1 MNTRPLPTMI
11 QLLILSVLASAS
23 AALGPE
29 PPRIDCVVPLP
40 EQPHAQAPT
49 TIWYDDF
56 DGAPRAYAEGDSP
69 LDDGMAFGDKGRSM
83 RCLYEKG
90 KRGIGGRK
98 VFFGDSPT
106 DGDKVVR
113 RGEQF
118 DEIYWHIY
126 VKHQPGWVGSPAKM
140 SRATSLTSARW
151 SQAMIAHVWSS
162 HNASLTL
169 DPVCGVRGDRVVT
182 RKYND
187 FERMQ
192 WLGNRPVSAFP
203 IHATEESG
211 YWVRVECRA
220 KLNTPGEHNG
230 INQLWI
236 DGRLECER
244 RNLDFRG
251 SYSEHGINAVFLE
264 AYWNQGSPVT
274 QSRWYD
280 NFVISTEPIGPVAC
294 PANPTVIKT
303 PYRGPGRAGA
313 WQVEVAADYDGKD
326 VVYRSERLTPHDIV
340 VINQAHGAFAGTR
353 VGRDKLAAGEIYYLR
368 VRQENG
374 DGVPSDWSR
383 WHQGFQ
389 VAE

>member
-1 MNTRPLPTMI
+1 MNTKPFLTLI
-11 QLLILSVLASAS
+11 QFLVSVLACVS
-23 AALGPE
+23 AAMRVE

-40 EQPHAQAPT
+40 EQPQAQSSA

-56 DGAPRAYAEGDSP
+56 DGQPKPYAEGDSP
-69 LDDGMAFGDKGRSM
+69 LDDGMGFGGKGRSM

-90 KRGIGGRK
+90 KRGIGSRK

-106 DGDKVVR
+106 YGDKVVR

-118 DEIYWHIY
+118 DEVYWRVY
-126 VKHQPGWVGSPAKM
+126 VKHQQGWRGAPAKM
-140 SRATSLTSARW
+140 SRATSLTSSRW

-162 HNASLTL
+162 HKGSLTL
-169 DPVCGVRGDRVVT
+169 DPVCGVQGDRVVT

-187 FERMQ
+187 FERMK
-192 WLGNRPVSAFP
+192 WLGNMPVSAFP
-203 IHATEESG
+203 IHDTEESG
-211 YWVRVECRA
+211 YWVLVECRA
-220 KLNTPGEHNG
+220 KLNTPGEHDG

-251 SYSEHGINAVFLE
+251 SYTEHGINAVFLE

-280 NFVISTEPIGPVAC
+280 NFVISTEPIGPVVC
-294 PANPTVIKT
+294 PTNPTVIKT
-303 PYRGPGRAGA
+303 LYRCPGRAGA
-313 WQVEVAADYDGKD
+313 WQVEVAADYDGKE
-326 VVYRSERLTPHDIV
+326 VVYRSQILPPRDTV
-340 VINQAHGAFAGTR
+340 VIDQMHGTFVGTLADR
-353 VGRDKLAAGEIYYLR
+353 NELASGRTYYLR
-368 VRQENG
+368 VRQENS
-374 DGVPSDWSR
+374 DGIPSDWSR
-383 WHQGFQ
+383 WHQGFR